1 MTLNTELIILHTTKF
16 GEKSLV
22 LHTLSKEYGRRS
34 FLLRSV
40 GKTASLF
47 QPLNILEGDITE
59 SSRSKLY
66 TIKNISAKTALNGIR
81 GNIYKNT
88 ISLFMS
94 EVLYRAIKDGENESG
109 LFEWCER
116 NIMLLD
122 ALEGNFNN
130 FHLYFLIDLSM
141 ALGFRPDME
150 GLSPFVGEHYE
161 TVHKLL
167 KLSFGEVMLLT
178 MNGSTRNAIAEELL
192 HYIEYHTESA
202 LRVNSLRVLHEL
214 FV

>member
-1 MTLNTELIILHTTKF
+1 MTVNTELIILHTTKF

-47 QPLNILEGDITE
+47 QPLNILEGDIAE
-59 SSRSKLY
+59 SSKSKLY
-66 TIKNISAKTALNGIR
+66 TIRNVSAKTALNGIR
-81 GNIYKNT
+81 GNIYKNS

-94 EVLYRAIKDGENESG
+94 EVLYRAVKDGENESG

-130 FHLYFLIDLSM
+130 FHLYFLMDLSI

-161 TVHKLL
+161 TVSKLL
-167 KLSFGEVMLLT
+167 RLSFGEIMLLP
-178 MNGSTRNAIAEELL
+178 MNGATRNAIAEELL
-192 HYIEYHTESA
+192 RYIEYHTESA